1 MNEKKDLN
9 KGQMKPEDT
18 IDFHIRWAWYNISRM
33 YNMQASQFGGSMAIA
48 ITILNIE
55 KDGTPS
61 TKLAPKMGME
71 PRSLTR
77 MIKTLEDNGVI
88 EKRADKVDKRM
99 VRLFL
104 TKEGKKLRKQATNIV
119 MQFNQKIR
127 EEISNKEL
135 EQCFNTLNK
144 VNEIIDKNNIFN

>member
-1 MNEKKDLN
+1 
-9 KGQMKPEDT
+9 MKPEDT

-33 YNMQASQFGGSMAIA
+33 YNMQASKFGGSMAIA

-77 MIKTLEDNGVI
+77 MIKTLQDNGVI
-88 EKRADKVDKRM
+88 EKRADKDDKRM

-119 MQFNQKIR
+119 VQFNQKIR
-127 EEISNKEL
+127 EEIPDKEL
-135 EQCFNTLNK
+135 TQCFNTLNK
-144 VNEIIDKNNIFN
+144 VNQIIDKNNIF

>member
-1 MNEKKDLN
+1 
-9 KGQMKPEDT
+9 MKPEDT

-33 YNMQASQFGGSMAIA
+33 YNIQASKFGGSMAIA

-55 KDGTPS
+55 KEGTPS

-88 EKRADKVDKRM
+88 EKRADKEDKRM

-127 EEISNKEL
+127 EEIPDEEL

-144 VNEIIDKNNIFN
+144 VNQIIDKNNIF

>member
-1 MNEKKDLN
+1 
-9 KGQMKPEDT
+9 MKPEDT

-33 YNMQASQFGGSMAIA
+33 YNMQASKFGGSMAIA

-77 MIKTLEDNGVI
+77 MIKTLQDNGVI
-88 EKRADKVDKRM
+88 EKRADKEDKRM

-119 MQFNQKIR
+119 VQFNQKIR
-127 EEISNKEL
+127 EEIPDEEL

-144 VNEIIDKNNIFN
+144 VNQIIDKNNIF

>member
-1 MNEKKDLN
+1 VSEETKLN

-33 YNMQASQFGGSMAIA
+33 YNMQASKFGGSMAIA

-77 MIKTLEDNGVI
+77 MIKTLQDNGVI
-88 EKRADKVDKRM
+88 EKRADKDDKRM

-119 MQFNQKIR
+119 VQFNQKIR
-127 EEISNKEL
+127 EEIPDEEL

-144 VNEIIDKNNIFN
+144 VNQIIDKNNIF

>member
-1 MNEKKDLN
+1 MSEKNELN
-9 KGQMKPEDT
+9 NGPMRPEDT

-33 YNMQASQFGGSMAIA
+33 YNMQASKFGGSMAIA

-88 EKRADKVDKRM
+88 EKKADKEDKRM

-127 EEISNKEL
+127 QEIPNQEL

-144 VNEIIDKNNIFN
+144 VNQIIDKNNIF

>member
-1 MNEKKDLN
+1 
-9 KGQMKPEDT
+9 MKPEDT

-33 YNMQASQFGGSMAIA
+33 YNMQASKFGGSMAIA

-77 MIKTLEDNGVI
+77 MIKTLQDNGVI
-88 EKRADKVDKRM
+88 EKRADKDDKRM

-127 EEISNKEL
+127 EEIPDKEL
-135 EQCFNTLNK
+135 TQCFNTLNK
-144 VNEIIDKNNIFN
+144 VNQIIDKNNIF

>member
-1 MNEKKDLN
+1 MSEKIELN

-33 YNMQASQFGGSMAIA
+33 YNMQASKFGGSMAIA

-77 MIKTLEDNGVI
+77 MIKTLQDNGVI
-88 EKRADKVDKRM
+88 EKRADKDDKRM

-127 EEISNKEL
+127 EEIPDKEL
-135 EQCFNTLNK
+135 IQCFSTLNK
-144 VNEIIDKNNIFN
+144 VNQIIDKNNIF

>member
-1 MNEKKDLN
+1 MELN
-9 KGQMKPEDT
+9 KVQMKPEDT

-33 YNMQASQFGGSMAIA
+33 YNIQASKFGGSMAIA

-88 EKRADKVDKRM
+88 EKRADKDDKRM

-127 EEISNKEL
+127 EEISDKEL

-144 VNEIIDKNNIFN
+144 VNQIIDKNNIF

>member
-1 MNEKKDLN
+1 MELH

-33 YNMQASQFGGSMAIA
+33 YNIQASKFGGSMAIA

-88 EKRADKVDKRM
+88 EKRADKEDKRM

-127 EEISNKEL
+127 EEISDKEL

-144 VNEIIDKNNIFN
+144 VNQIIDKNNIF